1 MRKVA
6 LVTGGARGIG
16 RAIAAELAHDYD
28 VAITWHTTEPA
39 HDAYPIRADLTED
52 GACARVIAEVMEKFG
67 RLDLIVNNAGV
78 VALTPVTG
86 SSPALQRKMLDV
98 NLLVPGWLLAAA
110 LPHLTKG
117 AGVIN
122 ISSTNAQSPPETA
135 VLYGASKA
143 ALEAWTKGTAKELG
157 PKGIRVNAVAP
168 GAVNIPESPRPAD
181 VTKNYAKEVALG
193 RIGAPE
199 DIAKVVRF
207 LASDAAGYIT
217 GEVIT
222 ASGGWQL

>member
-16 RAIAAELAHDYD
+16 RAIAKALAPDYD
-28 VAITWHTTEPA
+28 VAITWNTTEP
-39 HDAYPIRADLTED
+39 DREAYPIRADLTED
-52 GACARVIAEVMEKFG
+52 GACERVIAEMIEKFG

-86 SSPALQRKMLDV
+86 SSAALQRKMLDV

-110 LPHLTKG
+110 LPHFKPG

-168 GAVNIPESPRPAD
+168 GAVNIPEAPRPAN

-199 DIAKVVRF
+199 DIAGVVRF
-207 LASDAAGYIT
+207 LASDAASYVT